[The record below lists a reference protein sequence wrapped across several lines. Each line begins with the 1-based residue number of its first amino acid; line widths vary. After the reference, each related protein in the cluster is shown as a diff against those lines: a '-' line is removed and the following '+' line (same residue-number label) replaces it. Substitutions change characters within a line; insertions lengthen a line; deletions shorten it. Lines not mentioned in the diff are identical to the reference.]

1 MQLHQFARRFATGA
15 LVLATALFAATAA
28 SPAVAPTPMV
38 TATLTSRG
46 PAITGPHTWRPGS
59 ARIAVVSHV
68 PDEELTLL
76 HFRPGY
82 SYARFLADGT
92 HAQGRTATAR
102 AALQR
107 IFAETVFDG
116 GVDLFPGQSAS
127 FTVTVHPGTY
137 YLGEMTSR
145 PKFTPIHVIGEPQS
159 ARLASAAVITATDS
173 GYRLDRSA
181 LPANGTITIRNAG
194 ARPHRLNLIPV
205 KPGTTRAQLGAYLRK
220 TGGRDNAPPP
230 PFALDG
236 PQLGTAD
243 LSAHQQM
250 RLTSKL
256 PAGEYAVID
265 FNRNITNGRPE
276 ALEGM
281 YAIATLR

>member
-1 MQLHQFARRFATGA
+1 MQIDPLARRLGTGA
-15 LVLATALFAATAA
+15 FILAAALCTAAAA
-28 SPAVAPTPMV
+28 SPAAAPTPIV

-46 PAITGPHTWRPGS
+46 PVITGPRTWRPGA
-59 ARIAVVSHV
+59 ARIAVVSKV

-82 SYARFLADGT
+82 SYARFLADGA
-92 HAQGRTATAR
+92 HAQGHNATAR

-107 IFAETVFDG
+107 IFAETIFNG
-116 GVDLFPGQSAS
+116 GVDLFTGQTAS

-137 YLGEMTSR
+137 YLGEMTSH
-145 PKFTPIHVIGEPQS
+145 PHFTPIHVTGTPETAQ
-159 ARLASAAVITATDS
+159 LASTAVITATDAD
-173 GYRLDRSA
+173 YRLDRNA

-230 PFALDG
+230 PFALKG
-236 PQLGTAD
+236 PQLGIAD

-250 RLTSKL
+250 QLTYTL
-256 PAGEYAVID
+256 PPGTYALID
-265 FNRNITNGRPE
+265 FDQNMTNGRPE

>member
-1 MQLHQFARRFATGA
+1 MQSHPLARRFGTCAFI
-15 LVLATALFAATAA
+15 LAAGLCTAAAA
-28 SPAVAPTPMV
+28 SPAAAPKAIV

-46 PAITGPHTWRPGS
+46 PVIAGPHMWRPGA

-76 HFRPGY
+76 RFRPGY
-82 SYARFLADGT
+82 SYARFLADGA
-92 HAQGRTATAR
+92 HAQGHTAAAR

-116 GVDLFPGQSAS
+116 GVDLFTGQSAS
-127 FTVTVHPGTY
+127 FAVTVRPGTY

-145 PKFTPIHVIGEPQS
+145 PHFTRIRIVGTPDTSQ
-159 ARLASAAVITATDS
+159 LASTAFITATDS
-173 GYRLDRSA
+173 GYRLGRGA
-181 LPANGTITIRNAG
+181 LPANGAITIRNAG

-205 KPGTTRAQLGAYLRK
+205 KRGTTRAELGAYLRK
-220 TGGRDNAPPP
+220 TGGRDNASPP
-230 PFALDG
+230 PFALKG
-236 PQLGTAD
+236 PQLGIAD
-243 LSAHQQM
+243 LSPHQQM
-250 RLTSKL
+250 QLSYKL
-256 PAGEYAVID
+256 SPGEYALID
-265 FNRNITNGRPE
+265 FDQNMTNGRPE